1 MSALAEGRSSRRS
14 HTRMPCTILPGQLGV
29 HIPGLIYNLSQTGAA
44 IEVNVFG
51 KLPGVIGVEVNGKIY
66 QAKVV
71 WRKAKHIGVHFV
83 SET

>member
-14 HTRMPCTILPGQLGV
+14 HTRMPCNVLPGRLGV

-51 KLPGVIGVEVNGKIY
+51 KLPDVIGVEVNGKIY
-66 QAKVV
+66 SAKVV
-71 WRKAKHIGVHFV
+71 WRKAKHIGVHFIA
-83 SET
+83 ET

>member
-1 MSALAEGRSSRRS
+1 MSALAEGRISRRTP
-14 HTRMPCTILPGQLGV
+14 TRMACNIMPGRLGV

-51 KLPGVIGVEVNGKIY
+51 KLPEVIGVEVSGKIY
-66 QAKVV
+66 SAKIV
-71 WRKAKHIGVHFV
+71 WRRAKHIGVHFI

>member
-1 MSALAEGRSSRRS
+1 
-14 HTRMPCTILPGQLGV
+14 
-29 HIPGLIYNLSQTGAA
+29 
-44 IEVNVFG
+44 VNVFG
-51 KLPGVIGVEVNGKIY
+51 KLPGVIGVEVGGKIY